1 MSNLADIVIPAAA
14 PISVADIVV
23 PSRPPSP
30 AGSYA
35 ALRELLDACG
45 PNKNDRA
52 IVLIGA
58 CIGDGV
64 ATKGKIV
71 SVGARFG
78 LNPRHVAAILD
89 QDTGTN
95 PERHRWQRDGKGNYS
110 LLN

>member
-1 MSNLADIVIPAAA
+1 MPNPADIIIPTAA
-14 PISVADIVV
+14 PISGADIVV

-35 ALRELLDACG
+35 ALRELLDSCG

-52 IVLIGA
+52 VVLISA

-64 ATKGKIV
+64 ATKGEII
-71 SVGARFG
+71 GTGMRLG
-78 LNPRHVAAILD
+78 LNPRHIAAILD
-89 QDTGTN
+89 RDTGDN
-95 PERHRWQRDGKGNYS
+95 PERYRWRCDEGGTYS

>member
-1 MSNLADIVIPAAA
+1 MSNFADIVIPAAA

-35 ALRELLDACG
+35 DLRELLDTCG
-45 PNKNDRA
+45 RNKNDRA
-52 IVLIGA
+52 LALISA
-58 CIGDGV
+58 CIGDGIT
-64 ATKGKIV
+64 TKSEIV
-71 SVGARFG
+71 SVGARLG

-95 PERHRWQRDGKGNYS
+95 PERHRWQRDGKGTYS
-110 LLN
+110 FLN